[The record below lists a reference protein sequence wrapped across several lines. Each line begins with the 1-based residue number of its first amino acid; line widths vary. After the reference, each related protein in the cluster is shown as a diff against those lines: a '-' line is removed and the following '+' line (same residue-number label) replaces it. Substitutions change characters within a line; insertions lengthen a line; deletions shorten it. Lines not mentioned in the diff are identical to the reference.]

1 MKLVLMRRFDP
12 ELVMSLVERE
22 RASAMGG
29 VPTIPWQVLE
39 HPARDRYD
47 LSSLES
53 VTYGGAPAAPEL
65 VRRIEQAWPSARAS
79 TGWGM
84 TETSATFT
92 HHVGE
97 DYALRPDSCGPPAPV
112 NDVRLVAA
120 DGDPPPSGGVGEL
133 WVRGPGVVAEY
144 WNRSDATAK
153 TFEEGWLK
161 TGDLARIDDE
171 GFVYIVDRLKDVVIR
186 GGENIYSVE
195 VEDALYAHP
204 DVIDA
209 AVLPITHPT
218 LGEEPGAVVSLKPE
232 GRADEAELQA
242 HVRARLAAFK
252 VPVRVVIRTEPLPR
266 NAAGKVVKADLKSLL
281 ASPDH

>member
-1 MKLVLMRRFDP
+1 M
-12 ELVMSLVERE
+12 
-22 RASAMGG
+22 
-29 VPTIPWQVLE
+29 
-39 HPARDRYD
+39 
-47 LSSLES
+47 
-53 VTYGGAPAAPEL
+53 
-65 VRRIEQAWPSARAS
+65 
-79 TGWGM
+79 
-84 TETSATFT
+84 
-92 HHVGE
+92 
-97 DYALRPDSCGPPAPV
+97 
-112 NDVRLVAA
+112 
-120 DGDPPPSGGVGEL
+120 
-133 WVRGPGVVAEY
+133 VAEY

-161 TGDLARIDDE
+161 TGDLARIDE

-204 DVIDA
+204 DVMDA